1 MNSNLFSITDEIP
14 TCNSGDQQHETAS
27 SLAINPS
34 TSQQQQ
40 NGVSNVLGL
49 PMNYL
54 AAVLQQQQQHQSG
67 GSSFQS
73 PPQIQTTTHQQQQ
86 AILSQMEMLQKEHE
100 TAELLSTTA
109 NCRKLNAMPTV
120 EQQVAAALSQH
131 SPRQLATFLGQH
143 SSSPLDQSRMLSAL
157 VSSALHP
164 TPAPQPLGVLE
175 SLPSS
180 KATIDTLI
188 QQIQVDYKTPA
199 YFFNGISRETIFPHI

>member
-54 AAVLQQQQQHQSG
+54 AAVLQQQQQHHHQSG

-109 NCRKLNAMPTV
+109 NCRKLNAMSTV

-188 QQIQVDYKTPA
+188 QQIQVDTKL
-199 YFFNGISRETIFPHI
+199 RLIF